1 MWGERDSGGGWHS
14 HQENSHGTHQL
25 SWQILPTKTLTKDKP
40 PTFLTCYSL
49 QHQEEQSTEDGQDP
63 HAWESPAG
71 PQLWGEEKGG
81 RGEWEG
87 PFLQVRH
94 LHRDRTEERGC
105 DQSLLGGCTRQ
116 PRVGASWHQQEAAV
130 WSLHVAQR
138 PLGWLSPQNV
148 QPQSSFFCFFPRQ
161 RKTSRAFLI

>member
-1 MWGERDSGGGWHS
+1 MGRMRALAQCPSSGPNSRICSWSLSLKVWGESDSGGGWHS

-40 PTFLTCYSL
+40 PTFLTCHSL

-71 PQLWGEEKGG
+71 SQLWGEEKGG

-94 LHRDRTEERGC
+94 LHGDRTEERGC

-116 PRVGASWHQQEAAV
+116 PRVGASWHQQ
-130 WSLHVAQR
+130 QQF
-138 PLGWLSPQNV
+138 GLSTWHNV
-148 QPQSSFFCFFPRQ
+148 PWDG
-161 RKTSRAFLI
+161 